1 MLPDLP
7 DDADIGHLVDRALKA
22 EEQPRAAGKVEKII
36 IQRLES
42 RRVGRS
48 FGNQQDQQRQQEKAA
63 CRHAD
68 PQRQPVPFQGEQAAG
83 QNAEEQRIDRAAPG
97 NGVKQIVHEIPP

>member
-1 MLPDLP
+1 MLPDLA

-22 EEQPRAAGKVEKII
+22 EEKPGADGKIQKII
-36 IQRLES
+36 IQRF
-42 RRVGRS
+42 RNHRVGRALRD
-48 FGNQQDQQRQQEKAA
+48 QQDQQRQQEKTAG
-63 CRHAD
+63 RPAD

-83 QNAEEQRIDRAAPG
+83 QNAEQQRVDRAAAG